1 LRGVRGGKRGLI
13 AKISGASFGHFYFWD
28 IGGMGVRDFGGGASG
43 VLDRRAELSEYPG
56 GSLSI
61 IGEVRVCGRDFRISD
76 LYGPTVEDWTGELEF
91 RNWELGK

>member
-1 LRGVRGGKRGLI
+1 MVLPLVI
-13 AKISGASFGHFYFWD
+13 FISGILVGWGLG
-28 IGGMGVRDFGGGASG
+28 ILVEGPVEC
-43 VLDRRAELSEYPG
+43 LDRRVELSEYPG

-91 RNWELGK
+91 RDWELGK